1 MNTPCTG
8 TGERVRH
15 GRVESAMGAR
25 WQRVALA
32 TCIVILTCL
41 VGVAGGNGSGSPVAA
56 AASPGPS
63 CKFSD
68 SLASVVSAAPGKVVS
83 ISCSHLSASTPYLL
97 VEASLLV
104 AIDPAATPLFTGS
117 VTSVPGLLALIAAL
131 PELNA
136 TSEAFPFSDSSG
148 ALNYNYT
155 IPTSQ
160 PTDPNATCPPSTEQ
174 LNSGLIGCAVAM
186 IDLSDFKPVTAGTFV
201 LHYANQPFFPP
212 GPTLALS
219 SSVGTFGQ
227 TLSLSDAP
235 GATTFWWLSTLISL
249 DALLGGGSGSGPVP
263 VKVYV
268 AGHKTI
274 SNAAVTP
281 ATYNG
286 SVFTPPKLS
295 GSFVVKG
302 RGKTKVKVGLAANLL
317 GFPLSIT
324 ATAPLRVHK

>member
-1 MNTPCTG
+1 
-8 TGERVRH
+8 
-15 GRVESAMGAR
+15 
-25 WQRVALA
+25 VA
-32 TCIVILTCL
+32 
-41 VGVAGGNGSGSPVAA
+41 S
-56 AASPGPS
+56 ASPAPN
-63 CKFSD
+63 CRFSD
-68 SLASVVSAAPGKVVS
+68 SLESVVTAAPGKV
-83 ISCSHLSASTPYLL
+83 ITITCAHLAASTPYLL
-97 VEASLLV
+97 VETSLLV

-136 TSEAFPFSDSSG
+136 TSEAFPFSDSKG
-148 ALNYNYT
+148 ALTYNYT
-155 IPTSQ
+155 IPTTQ
-160 PTDPNATCPPSTEQ
+160 PTDPNATCPPTTEQ
-174 LNSGLIGCAVAM
+174 LNAGLIGCAVAM
-186 IDLSDFKPVTAGTFV
+186 IDLANFKPVTAGTFV
-201 LHYANQPFFPP
+201 LHYATQPFFPP

-235 GATTFWWLSTLISL
+235 GATTYWWLSTLIAL
-249 DALLGGGSGSGPVP
+249 DALLGGGSGAGPVP

-268 AGHKTI
+268 GGHRTS

-302 RGKTKVKVGLAANLL
+302 HGKTKVKVGLAATLL

-324 ATAPLRVHK
+324 AGAPLRVHK